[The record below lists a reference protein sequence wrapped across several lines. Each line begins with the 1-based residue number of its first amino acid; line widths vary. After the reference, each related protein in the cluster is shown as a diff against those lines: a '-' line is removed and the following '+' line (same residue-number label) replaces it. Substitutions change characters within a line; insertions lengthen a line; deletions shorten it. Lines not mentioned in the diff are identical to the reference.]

1 MTDFPFAHT
10 ELFDAIAIPATLI
23 DAEGIILDVN
33 CAFMTF
39 VRGLG
44 IELEKEDRIG
54 RPLAA
59 FAHTPEEREQVE
71 GIVKEVLTGGEG
83 HYYEIG
89 WIGSTER
96 STYVDIHAE
105 GIRDAAGRIKGA
117 VILREDVT
125 ERVRLRQR
133 RQALVRVRDEIWRMQ
148 GEEDIEKLLTA
159 IRDGLRDLEVP
170 FQGVGINVVES
181 NSEDRFGV
189 RYFES
194 VGAEGRWR
202 RSNMELGDEQII
214 DMWRKGVP
222 VYRPNL
228 EAEDLYREQ
237 RDLEQGFSGP
247 VRSVIDVPFA
257 DGTLA
262 VNSACVD
269 AFSEA
274 DIAFMQE
281 LADALAD
288 GFRRLDDLEQLKT
301 RAREAEALATT
312 LEQRTRELEQQIDE
326 REGLEE
332 QLRQAQKM
340 EAVGQLTAG
349 IAHNFNN
356 LLQGIIGNVGL
367 CLEEGAESLRPLLED
382 VEKSGFRAAEMV
394 QQLMVFSRQGVQ
406 PRYAP
411 VDTSELVQEAVGICH
426 KTFDRRIRIDDRRI
440 RIDLDEAGLDAR
452 VMGNRGQLEQV
463 FLNLLINARDALL
476 PHEKRA
482 PIIRV
487 QSDVV
492 VVEANG
498 REAEVGTARQSGS
511 YVRLRVEDNGEGM
524 DAETRARIFEPF
536 FTTKEVDVGTGLG
549 LSTAYGIV
557 RQHGG
562 WIECDSESSAG
573 SVFSIFLP
581 LWTGTANGKGAT
593 KEARELEGDETILV
607 IEDEEV
613 VRRTTILVLERYG
626 YAALAAAD
634 GVEGLDVL
642 QREGEGI
649 DLVLLDLSMPRLSGS
664 EVLAEIRALR
674 PELKVVLCTGYTS
687 SEWDFEGIAGVVQK
701 PFKGEDLARAVR
713 SALDG

>member
-10 ELFDAIAIPATLI
+10 DLFDAIAIPATLI

-33 CAFMTF
+33 SAFMTF
-39 VRGLG
+39 VHGLG

-54 RPLAA
+54 RPLSI
-59 FAHTPEEREQVE
+59 FAHNPEEREQVE
-71 GIVKEVLTGGEG
+71 AIVREVLTGGEG

-96 STYVDIHAE
+96 SIYVDIHAE
-105 GIRDAAGRIKGA
+105 AMRDAAGRIKGA

-133 RQALVRVRDEIWRMQ
+133 QQALVRVRDEIWRMR
-148 GEEDIEKLLTA
+148 GEEDIGKLLKA
-159 IRDGLRDLEVP
+159 IRDGLRDLEIP
-170 FQGVGINVVES
+170 FEGLGINVVEPAP
-181 NSEDRFGV
+181 EDCFGV

-194 VGAEGRWR
+194 IGAEGRWR
-202 RSNMELGDEQII
+202 HSNMELGDEQII
-214 DMWRKGVP
+214 DMWRRGVP

-237 RDLEQGFSGP
+237 HDLKQGFFAP
-247 VRSVIDVPFA
+247 ICSVIDIPFA

-262 VNSACVD
+262 INSARAD

-281 LADALAD
+281 LAAALSD
-288 GFRRLDDLEQLKT
+288 GFRRLDDLGQLGI
-301 RAREAEALATT
+301 RAREAEALAAT
-312 LEQRTRELEQQIDE
+312 LEQRTRELERQIDE
-326 REGLEE
+326 REVLEE

-356 LLQGIIGNVGL
+356 LLQGIIGNIDL
-367 CLEEGAESLRPLLED
+367 CLEEGAESLRPMLED
-382 VEKSGFRAAEMV
+382 MGNAGFRAAELV

-406 PRYAP
+406 TQYAS
-411 VDTSELVQEAVGICH
+411 VDTRELIGEVVGICH
-426 KTFDRRIRIDDRRI
+426 KTFDRRIRIN
-440 RIDLDEAGLDAR
+440 LDETSMEAQ

-476 PHEKRA
+476 PHERRP

-487 QSDVV
+487 NSDVIAV
-492 VVEANG
+492 QGNG
-498 REAEVGTARQSGS
+498 REAKAGTMQRPGS
-511 YVRLRVEDNGEGM
+511 YVRFCVEDNGEGM

-562 WIECDSESSAG
+562 WIECDSKPSAG
-573 SVFSIFLP
+573 SIFSIFLP
-581 LWTGTANGKGAT
+581 LWTEIVDGEGETEEVG
-593 KEARELEGDETILV
+593 ELKGDETILV
-607 IEDEEV
+607 IEDEEM
-613 VRRTTILVLERYG
+613 VRKTTILILRQYG

-634 GVEGLDVL
+634 GIEGLDVL
-642 QREGEGI
+642 RREEGGV
-649 DLVLLDLSMPRLSGS
+649 DLVLLDLSMPRLSGA
-664 EVLAEIRALR
+664 EVLVEIRALR
-674 PELKVVLCTGYTS
+674 PQLKVVLCTGYTS
-687 SEWDFEGIAGVVQK
+687 RERDFEGISGVVQK

-713 SALDG
+713 GALDG

>member
-1 MTDFPFAHT
+1 MTDFPLKHT

-33 CAFMTF
+33 RAFMTF

-54 RPLAA
+54 RPIVS
-59 FAHTPEEREQVE
+59 FAHTPEEREQMESIVE
-71 GIVKEVLTGGEG
+71 EVLTGGEG

-96 STYVDIHAE
+96 SIYVDIHAE
-105 GIRDAAGRIKGA
+105 GMRDEAGRIKGA

-133 RQALVRVRDEIWRMQ
+133 QQALARVRDEIWRMR
-148 GEEDIEKLLTA
+148 GEEDIEKLLLA

-170 FQGVGINVVES
+170 FQGLGINVVES
-181 NSEDRFGV
+181 GPEDRFGV

-194 VGAEGRWR
+194 IGTEGRWR
-202 RSNMELGDEQII
+202 HSNMDLGDEQII
-214 DMWRKGVP
+214 DMWRRGVP

-237 RDLEQGFSGP
+237 HDLEQGFFGP

-262 VNSACVD
+262 VNSARAD

-281 LADALAD
+281 LAAALSD
-288 GFRRLDDLEQLKT
+288 GFRRLDDLGQLEI

-312 LEQRTRELEQQIDE
+312 LEQRTRELELQIDE
-326 REGLEE
+326 REVLEE

-367 CLEEGAESLRPLLED
+367 CLEEGPESLMPMLED
-382 VEKSGFRAAEMV
+382 VEKAGFRAAEMV

-411 VDTSELVQEAVGICH
+411 VDTRELIQEAVGICH
-426 KTFDRRIRIDDRRI
+426 KTFDRRIRIDLEET
-440 RIDLDEAGLDAR
+440 DLDAQ

-476 PHEKRA
+476 PHEKRP

-492 VVEANG
+492 AVEGNEG
-498 REAEVGTARQSGS
+498 ETEAGTAQRSGS
-511 YVRLRVEDNGEGM
+511 YMRFRVEDNGEGM
-524 DAETRARIFEPF
+524 DAERRARIFEPF

-557 RQHGG
+557 HQHGG
-562 WIECDSESSAG
+562 WFECDSEPSAG
-573 SVFSIFLP
+573 SVFTLFLP
-581 LWTGTANGKGAT
+581 LWTETVDGEGEMEEVG
-593 KEARELEGDETILV
+593 ELEGDETILV
-607 IEDEEV
+607 IEDEEI
-613 VRRTTILVLERYG
+613 VRKTTILVLKRYG

-642 QREGEGI
+642 QQEGEGI
-649 DLVLLDLSMPRLSGS
+649 DLVLLDLSMPRLSGP

-687 SEWDFEGIAGVVQK
+687 SEGDFEGVAGVVQK
-701 PFKGEDLARAVR
+701 PFKGEELARAVR
-713 SALDG
+713 SALDA

>member
-33 CAFMTF
+33 RAFMTF
-39 VRGLG
+39 VRDLG

-54 RPLAA
+54 RPLAV
-59 FAHTPEEREQVE
+59 FAHNPEEREQVE
-71 GIVKEVLTGGEG
+71 KIVREVLTGGEG

-105 GIRDAAGRIKGA
+105 GIRDASGRIKGA

-133 RQALVRVRDEIWRMQ
+133 QQALVRVRDEIWRMR
-148 GEEDIEKLLTA
+148 GEEDIEKLLSA
-159 IRDGLRDLEVP
+159 IRKGLSDLEIP
-170 FQGVGINVVES
+170 FQGLGINVVES
-181 NSEDRFGV
+181 APEDRFGV

-194 VGAEGRWR
+194 IGAEGRWR
-202 RSNMELGDEQII
+202 RSNMELGDEQIV
-214 DMWRKGVP
+214 DMWRRGVP
-222 VYRPNL
+222 VYRPDL
-228 EAEDLYREQ
+228 EAEDLYRER
-237 RDLEQGFSGP
+237 RDLEQGFFGP
-247 VRSVIDVPFA
+247 VRSVIDIPFV

-262 VNSACVD
+262 VNSARTD

-281 LADALAD
+281 LAAALSD
-288 GFRRLDDLEQLKT
+288 GFRRLDDLGQLEI

-312 LEQRTRELEQQIDE
+312 LEQRTQELERQIDE
-326 REGLEE
+326 REVLEE

-367 CLEEGAESLRPLLED
+367 CLEEASQALQPLLED
-382 VEKSGFRAAEMV
+382 VEKAGFRAAEMV

-406 PRYAP
+406 PLYAP
-411 VDTSELVQEAVGICH
+411 VDTKPLMQEAVGICH
-426 KTFDRRIRIDDRRI
+426 KTFDRRIRID
-440 RIDLDEAGLDAR
+440 LEETGLDAR

-476 PHEKRA
+476 SHESRP

-487 QSDVV
+487 RSDVIA
-492 VVEANG
+492 VEG
-498 REAEVGTARQSGS
+498 SESEAEVETVHRSGS

-562 WIECDSESSAG
+562 WIECDSEPSAG

-581 LWTGTANGKGAT
+581 LWTETVDGEGEM
-593 KEARELEGDETILV
+593 KEVGELEGDETILV
-607 IEDEEV
+607 IEDEEI
-613 VRRTTILVLERYG
+613 VRKTTILVLQRYG
-626 YAALAAAD
+626 YTALEAAD
-634 GVEGLDVL
+634 GIEGLDVL
-642 QREGEGI
+642 QQEGERI
-649 DLVLLDLSMPRLSGS
+649 DLVLLDLSMPRLSGP

-687 SEWDFEGIAGVVQK
+687 TERDFEGIAGVVQK
-701 PFKGEDLARAVR
+701 PFKGEELARAVR
-713 SALDG
+713 DALDA